1 MKCSLEQLHAAV
13 IRESDRQHLA
23 GLIEKRKKEELIEKK
38 KKEDRLWL
46 NMGLFEKRLEVAKR
60 QQEEFSTTA

>member
-1 MKCSLEQLHAAV
+1 MKCTLEQLHAAA
-13 IRESDRQHLA
+13 IRESDRQYLA

-46 NMGLFEKRLEVAKR
+46 NMGLFEKRLEFAKR
-60 QQEEFSTTA
+60 EREEFSTTA